1 VFCYFQLLKRDPRC
15 RLGARGKAHSILMHP
30 FFKRV
35 DWEAVMQKRIPPRFI
50 PLITDVSTTDS
61 VFIFCHKGMSLNL
74 HVKGECDS
82 LAFSVFL

>member
-1 VFCYFQLLKRDPRC
+1 
-15 RLGARGKAHSILMHP
+15 MHP
-30 FFKRV
+30 FFKEV
-35 DWEAVMQKRIPPRFI
+35 DWEAVLQKRVPPPFKPQI
-50 PLITDVSTTDS
+50 KDVSTTGS